1 MKAIVFG
8 EIIWDVYPEESVI
21 GGAAF
26 NFGAHMA
33 HLGDEVY
40 LLSAVGSDSLGEAA
54 MGELARHGVRDE
66 LMQTNS
72 YPTGACT
79 VTLNAEKIPSYH
91 VHTNVA
97 YDHIALTEKTVS
109 RVRAIGAEMIYLNTL
124 CQRGAESRAALHA
137 LLESVP
143 FDECFCDVNLRTDCF
158 DADSLKY
165 CLSHATTVKVS
176 DEEAHFIYELGLLEQ
191 TDVPFEKALV
201 ERYPNLRLVLYTKG
215 GEGSLVY
222 EAASGKTYESG
233 KPKPV
238 RVVSTVGAGDCYG
251 ASFLHAYLANGDI
264 ENAIA
269 LATERSGF
277 VVSQRAA
284 VPFEQEGI
292 V

>member
-8 EIIWDVYPEESVI
+8 EVIWDVYPDQSVI

-40 LLSAVGSDSLGEAA
+40 LLSAVGADALGEAA
-54 MGELARHGVRDE
+54 MGELARHGVRTD
-66 LMQTNS
+66 LMQTNGFS
-72 YPTGACT
+72 TGACT
-79 VTLNAEKIPSYH
+79 VTLNEEKIPSYH
-91 VHTNVA
+91 VHANVA
-97 YDHIALTEKTVS
+97 YDHIALTEETVA
-109 RVRAIGAEMIYLNTL
+109 RARAIGAEMIYLNTL
-124 CQRGAESRAALHA
+124 CQRGAESRAALRA
-137 LLESVP
+137 LLEAVP

-158 DADSLKY
+158 DRESLGY

-176 DEEAHFIYELGLLEQ
+176 DEEAHFLYEMGLLEKS
-191 TDVPFEKALV
+191 DLPFEQALAA
-201 ERYPNLRLVLYTKG
+201 RYPNLCLVLYTLG
-215 GEGSLVY
+215 GEGSRVY

-251 ASFLHAYLANGDI
+251 ASFMHSYLANGNI

-277 VVSQRAA
+277 VVSQTAA
-284 VPFEQEGI
+284 VPYEREET

>member
-8 EIIWDVYPEESVI
+8 EIIWDVYPDQSVI

-91 VHTNVA
+91 VHGNVA
-97 YDHIALTEKTVS
+97 YDHIKLTDREIEKIVKT
-109 RVRAIGAEMIYLNTL
+109 GADLIYFNTL
-124 CQRGAESRAALHA
+124 CQRGEASRRALRTLMGA
-137 LLESVP
+137 VNVRER
-143 FDECFCDVNLRTDCF
+143 FCDVNLRTDCF
-158 DADSLKY
+158 DADSLGY

-176 DEEAHFIYELGLLEQ
+176 DEEAHFIYELGLLEKS
-191 TDVPFEKALV
+191 DLPFERALAA
-201 ERYPNLRLVLYTKG
+201 RYPNLRLVLYTLG
-215 GEGSLVY
+215 GDGSRVY

-277 VVSQRAA
+277 VVSQTAA
-284 VPFEQEGI
+284 VPFEKEKI
-292 V
+292 E